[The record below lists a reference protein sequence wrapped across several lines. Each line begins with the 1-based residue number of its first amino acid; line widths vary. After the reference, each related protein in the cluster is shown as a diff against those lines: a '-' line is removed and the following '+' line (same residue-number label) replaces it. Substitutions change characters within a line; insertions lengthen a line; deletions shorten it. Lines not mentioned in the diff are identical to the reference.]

1 MNICKLFKQ
10 TILLESKAVCF
21 FRKFPA
27 EGSEKIEEG
36 KTSDRENYEVRL
48 LRAGVQRAASPLC
61 KGTGSATSLCGSRA
75 AALPR
80 GVLPATLHTGLLPDA
95 KAQQN
100 AASLP
105 FPLWGKS

>member
-27 EGSEKIEEG
+27 EGSEKIEEAENERPG
-36 KTSDRENYEVRL
+36 K
-48 LRAGVQRAASPLC
+48 LR
-61 KGTGSATSLCGSRA
+61 GSASSGGSTEGGQPFVPGCRDGSALLGSRGNA
-75 AALPR
+75 HWR
-80 GVLPATLHTGLLPDA
+80 VLPATLHTGLLPDA

>member
-27 EGSEKIEEG
+27 EGSEK
-36 KTSDRENYEVRL
+36 SDRENYEVRL